1 MNVSRLASQ
10 LPRSRKY
17 KKVANKATSV
27 QTKKESAKRASAER
41 LNDKTMTSIVSRSLL
56 ESAKSELGSHKLN
69 RPTSKRSK
77 YSKKSECT

>member
-41 LNDKTMTSIVSRSLL
+41 LNDRTMTSMVSRSLL
-56 ESAKSELGSHKLN
+56 ESEKCELGRPTLN
-69 RPTSKRSK
+69 RLTSESSK
-77 YSKKSECT
+77 YSEKSECT